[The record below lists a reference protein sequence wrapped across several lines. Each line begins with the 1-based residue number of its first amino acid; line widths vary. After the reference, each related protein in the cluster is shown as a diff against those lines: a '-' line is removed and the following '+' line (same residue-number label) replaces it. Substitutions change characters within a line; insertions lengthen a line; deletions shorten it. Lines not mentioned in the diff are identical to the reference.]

1 MRQEFSVESSFEDFP
16 AIFWTPKFHKN
27 PVKFRPIAGSRS
39 KILSPLEQIVGKLLK
54 HVSGHF
60 ENYCRVAERQTSFKH
75 YFVIKNSGDL
85 LGTLRKLKGKA
96 RTFDSFDFSN
106 LYTNFRH
113 DEIMERISWLIDLM
127 FNHAGKDFISI
138 NKNCTKVE
146 YTDISYD
153 MSVGW
158 SFSADKFKEAVTFLI
173 HNTYIEFGCFFLC
186 QIKGIPMGSI
196 PAPDI
201 ANLCLSVDE
210 FRFVKSCIR
219 NKNFALLR
227 KLNEVVRYL
236 DDIGSPNFP
245 DFDNLTSSIYSVS
258 LTLTRSNVTSNVVD
272 VAYLDLSVSVID
284 SEFVV
289 KVYCKTDDYSFEVI
303 CLPFLE
309 SNVAIE
315 MCYYVYFGQ
324 ILRFLWICTR
334 LEDFKIRSV
343 FLTSMLQRRGY
354 DSGRLAK
361 KFLDV
366 IYRYRKDCI
375 KFGDFHIVRG
385 VMQEVVYGIR

>member
-1 MRQEFSVESSFEDFP
+1 MRQEFSVETSYEDFP
-16 AIFWTPKFHKN
+16 TIFWTPKFHKN
-27 PVKFRPIAGSRS
+27 PIKFRLIAGSRG

-54 HVSGHF
+54 HISGHF
-60 ENYCRVAERQTSFKH
+60 ENYCRVAERQTSFRH

-113 DEIMERISWLIDLM
+113 GEIMERIGWLIDLM
-127 FNHAGKDFISI
+127 LNHAGKVFISV
-138 NKNCTKVE
+138 NKTCTKVE
-146 YTDISYD
+146 YTDTPYD
-153 MSVGW
+153 LNAGW
-158 SFSADKFKEAVTFLI
+158 SFSADKFKDAVSFLI
-173 HNTYIEFGCFFLC
+173 HNTYIEFGSFFLC
-186 QIKGIPMGSI
+186 QMNGIPMGSI

-210 FRFVKSCIR
+210 FRFVKSCLK
-219 NKNFALLR
+219 NKNFTLLR

-245 DFDNLTSSIYSVS
+245 DFDRLISLIYSDS
-258 LTLTRSNVTSNVVD
+258 LTLTRSNEISNTVD
-272 VAYLDLSVSVID
+272 VAYLDLSISVIG
-284 SEFVV
+284 SEYVV
-289 KVYCKTDDYSFEVI
+289 KVYCKTDDYNFEVI

-324 ILRFLWICTR
+324 ILRFLRICTR
-334 LEDFKIRSV
+334 LEDFTNRCI

-354 DSGRLAK
+354 DNDRLAK

-366 IYRYRKDCI
+366 IFRYRKECL
-375 KFGDFHIVRG
+375 KFGQFFVRDI
-385 VMQEVVYGIR
+385 MQEIVYRIQ